1 MEHIHGSHDKLLV
14 FFSVI
19 IAVAASY
26 TVLELADRVGT
37 VKGKQRWRWLVSGAV
52 IMGMGI
58 WSTHFVG
65 MLALE
70 LPFPVA
76 YNITIVVLSVVV
88 AIMASYIALF
98 VISTRN
104 PGIRHWIGG
113 GVLLALGIA
122 GMHYI
127 GMVAMQIE
135 VMYKP
140 GYVILSV
147 IIAFAASFGAL
158 GLSSYIMQKRENK
171 KYWEKF
177 VSGLIM
183 GAAILGMHY
192 TGMMSA
198 EFMPN
203 HHSAAVSGVYL
214 DEKWLAYVIAG
225 GTLFTLGLSMHG
237 IYISQRFSHHETE
250 IMVNEKWY
258 RSLYENNQDG
268 ILSIDLNHRIIGF
281 NSAASR
287 IIGVS
292 HDTLQNQTLD
302 FLQQI
307 VAEEDR
313 ERMVAVFSQ
322 AFEGTEVSYE
332 AGIFHQDGRRVE
344 VSVIN
349 APVMVDG
356 QVVGT
361 YVIARDVTEEKRIKE
376 KNHYLAFH
384 DELTGLP
391 NRRMF
396 NQLLSQTIEKH
407 CGKQEPFA
415 VMAMDLDRF
424 KFIND
429 SLGHMYGDL
438 FLQEMSSRIRNSVVN
453 ENVTLARMGGDE
465 FAMLCR
471 FTRKNMN
478 VTAIAEQMIS
488 AISKPFRLKDKDF
501 YITVSIGIAFYPNH
515 GQDATEL
522 LKNADTA
529 MYEVKKNG
537 KNDYHFFSDEMI
549 GTLAEQL
556 EMEGDLRKALAAGEL
571 RLHYQPQV
579 KAESSQIIGV
589 EALVRWQHPVK
600 GLLAPGV
607 FIPLAEETG
616 QIAEIGNWVL
626 REACRQMRKWH
637 DAGGPLIP
645 VAVNLSS
652 QQFHQFNLV
661 EEIKGILEDTGL
673 APEYLE
679 LEITES
685 MMMNATASAGILE
698 QLALTGIRISLDDF
712 GTGYSSLSY
721 LKMYPIHKLKIDRS
735 FIKDIEISSDDR
747 AITAT
752 IITMAKHLNM
762 HVIAEGIETKEQLD
776 ILVDNGCREIQGYYY
791 SRPLPPEELEE
802 KFLLAL
808 QSL

>member
-14 FFSVI
+14 FFSII

-26 TVLELADRVGT
+26 TVLELAGRVGT
-37 VKGKQRWRWLVSGAV
+37 AKGRQRWQWIVSGAV
-52 IMGMGI
+52 IMGMGV

-76 YNITIVVLSVVV
+76 YNITVVVLSVAV
-88 AIMASYIALF
+88 AIVASFIALF

-104 PGIRHWIGG
+104 PGMRRLLGG

-135 VMYKP
+135 VRYKP

-158 GLSSYIMQKRENK
+158 GLSSYIMKGEPQRYWK
-171 KYWEKF
+171 KIIC
-177 VSGLIM
+177 GLIM

-198 EFMPN
+198 NFMPN
-203 HHSAAVSGVYL
+203 HHNAAVSGVFL
-214 DEKWLAYVIAG
+214 DKKWLAYVIAG

-237 IYISQRFSHHETE
+237 IYISRRFSHHETE

-258 RSLYENNQDG
+258 KSLYENNQDG
-268 ILSIDLNHRIIGF
+268 ILSIGLNQRIIGF
-281 NSAASR
+281 NRAAAQ

-292 HDTLQNQTLD
+292 SDLLQNQTLD
-302 FLQQI
+302 FLRQI

-313 ERMVAVFSQ
+313 ERMHDVFSS
-322 AFEGTEVSYE
+322 AFEGKEVSYE
-332 AGIFHQDGRRVE
+332 TGIVHQDGRRVE
-344 VSVIN
+344 VNVIN

-407 CGKQEPFA
+407 SGKQEPFA
-415 VMAMDLDRF
+415 VIAMDLDRF

-429 SLGHMYGDL
+429 SLGHLYGDF
-438 FLQEMSSRIRNSVVN
+438 FLQEMSCRIRNSVVN

-478 VTAIAEQMIS
+478 VTAIAEQMIR
-488 AISKPFRLKDKDF
+488 AIEKPFHLKDRDF
-501 YITVSIGIAFYPNH
+501 YITASIGIAFFPDH
-515 GQDATEL
+515 GQDAAEL

-537 KNDYHFFSDEMI
+537 RNDYHFFSDDMN
-549 GTLAEQL
+549 GQLAEQL
-556 EMEGDLRKALAAGEL
+556 ELEGDLRKALENGEL
-571 RLHYQPQV
+571 MLHYQPQME
-579 KAESSQIIGV
+579 ADSNQIIGV
-589 EALVRWQHPVK
+589 EALVRWQHPHR
-600 GLLAPGV
+600 GLLSPAI

-626 REACRQMRKWH
+626 REACRQMRQWH
-637 DAGGPLIP
+637 EAGGPRIP

-652 QQFHQFNLV
+652 QQFHQYNLV
-661 EEIKGILEDTGL
+661 DEIRQILEETGL

-685 MMMNATASAGILE
+685 MMMNASVSAGILGR
-698 QLALTGIRISLDDF
+698 LARIGIRISLDDF

-735 FIKDIEISSDDR
+735 FIKDIAVSSNDR
-747 AITAT
+747 AMMAT
-752 IITMAKHLNM
+752 IITMARNLNM
-762 HVIAEGIETKEQLD
+762 HVIAEGIETREQLD
-776 ILVDNGCREIQGYYY
+776 ILVSNGCSEIQGYYF
-791 SRPLPPEELEE
+791 SRPLPPEELKER
-802 KFLLAL
+802 FLLAL
-808 QSL
+808 QSI